1 MPHNPPMTKAQQR
14 EATTARLLEVACQ
27 IFARDGYANAAT
39 EEIVHLA
46 GVTRGA
52 LYHHF
57 GSKEGLFQAVLRE
70 VQRQVGE
77 RIEAVTAE
85 KADVQEQLTAGCVA
99 FLEASLDP
107 QVQRIMLMDAPSVL
121 GWALWRQ
128 LDAEYSMKSLRAALD
143 ALQMEGRLP
152 GLPVDALTHLLSG
165 AMNEAALW
173 IAQADNP
180 QAALLEGKRALV
192 ALLEALL
199 RPVDPTRNE
208 SE

>member
-1 MPHNPPMTKAQQR
+1 MPPEHSLTKAQQR
-14 EATTARLLEVACQ
+14 EATTARLIEVACE

-39 EEIVHLA
+39 EEIVHQA

-77 RIEAVTAE
+77 RIEAATAVTP
-85 KADVQEQLTAGCVA
+85 DVEAQLIAGSVA

-107 QVQRIMLMDAPSVL
+107 QVQRIMLIDAPAVL
-121 GWALWRQ
+121 GWALWREY
-128 LDAEYSMKSLRAALD
+128 DAEYSMKSLWEGLEALRA
-143 ALQMEGRLP
+143 EGRLP
-152 GLPVDALTHLLSG
+152 EVPLEALTHLLSG

-173 IAQADNP
+173 IAQAPDP
-180 QAALLEGKRALV
+180 QAALAEGSQALTW
-192 ALLEALL
+192 LLKSLY
-199 RPVDPTRNE
+199 R
-208 SE
+208 